1 MVFHIGSQQA
11 EQIHNVGR
19 DQYIQCATSDA
30 DPRRLLQLL
39 REAVGDADL
48 PATLAAEAQAHL
60 DDTDSELAAAVP
72 DKSSIADRL
81 QRLTTIL
88 AAAGSVVAAAT
99 PLGAPLAALA
109 GWLGT
114 LGEPIRERLG

>member
-1 MVFHIGSQQA
+1 MVFNIGSQQA

-19 DQYIQCATSDA
+19 DQYIRFTTEDV
-30 DPRRLLQLL
+30 DPKQLVQQLRAAL
-39 REAVGDADL
+39 REAGLAPGPTAEVEAHLAGTEADL
-48 PATLAAEAQAHL
+48 AAPE
-60 DDTDSELAAAVP
+60 P
-72 DKSSIADRL
+72 DRSRIADRL
-81 QRLTTIL
+81 QRVTAIL

-114 LGEPIRERLG
+114 HGEPIRRRLT